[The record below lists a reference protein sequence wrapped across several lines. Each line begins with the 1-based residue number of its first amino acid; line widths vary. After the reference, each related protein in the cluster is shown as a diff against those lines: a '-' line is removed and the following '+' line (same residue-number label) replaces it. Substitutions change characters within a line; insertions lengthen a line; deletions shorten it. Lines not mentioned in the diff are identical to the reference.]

1 MRGARSRTLAAGLA
15 ALLAAA
21 GCGEVAS
28 GPRGPVVDSL
38 ADATGDGVA
47 VIGEDVVLVGSGLGG
62 DGLRVTIDGR
72 EARILERSPSRAVV
86 RVPARSGVGEVA
98 VVASDAS
105 GESAPI
111 GLVVR
116 RLAWATNFTDRSVSA
131 LSVDGTRVELLG
143 RVPIDVAP
151 GPFAVEFTPDGATAV
166 VACSSGFLP
175 PAIVQ
180 ALAPGAPPG
189 DTVAIIDV
197 PTGRI
202 RATVRTGEASRPTG
216 IAIAP
221 DGSVAWVTNYATSTI
236 TVIDLAAGLAVGE
249 IPVPRQ
255 PEELAVDGDGRHLL
269 VASDAGTASVVDA
282 RARRV
287 IATFPT
293 GGNDPSGVALSADGR
308 TGWVTNSFTD
318 ASLGEDGTLSVVD
331 LADPAAPVVVSTI
344 ADGIGPTPYDVRL
357 SPDGRRAVVTDLNV
371 IFVPLEIGPGSIS
384 LLDLSTD
391 PPAIAVIPVGTAPIH
406 AKFTPSGDAILAG
419 NGLSQTISVVDV
431 ARAAVVDTVALGTT
445 IGPADVAIQP

>member
-189 DTVAIIDV
+189 DTVAIVEVAMFGFVVVKTDAPDRGAGIFQPPSTKPSSTRPV
-197 PTGRI
+197 
-202 RATVRTGEASRPTG
+202 TVREDGVLQIELLPNLSDEPRLVVHIDPRP
-216 IAIAP
+216 
-221 DGSVAWVTNYATSTI
+221 ST
-236 TVIDLAAGLAVGE
+236 L
-249 IPVPRQ
+249 RM
-255 PEELAVDGDGRHLL
+255 
-269 VASDAGTASVVDA
+269 ASVQ
-282 RARRV
+282 
-287 IATFPT
+287 
-293 GGNDPSGVALSADGR
+293 N
-308 TGWVTNSFTD
+308 
-318 ASLGEDGTLSVVD
+318 GETW
-331 LADPAAPVVVSTI
+331 
-344 ADGIGPTPYDVRL
+344 
-357 SPDGRRAVVTDLNV
+357 
-371 IFVPLEIGPGSIS
+371 
-384 LLDLSTD
+384 
-391 PPAIAVIPVGTAPIH
+391 
-406 AKFTPSGDAILAG
+406 
-419 NGLSQTISVVDV
+419 
-431 ARAAVVDTVALGTT
+431 
-445 IGPADVAIQP
+445 